1 MAYPVGLKIYIDGKD
16 ATYYIFGVQTITPTA
31 SLNTWRDINI
41 SQYLKRT
48 PGIHTIEII
57 PTSGAGR
64 CDVRL
69 EIR

>member
-1 MAYPVGLKIYIDGKD
+1 MAYPVGLRVYIDGKD
-16 ATYYIFGVQTITPTA
+16 ATYYIFGATTITPTA
-31 SLNTWRDINI
+31 LLNTWRDINI
-41 SQYLKRT
+41 SQYLRKT

-64 CDVRL
+64 VDTRI